1 VLSTVDMVVQRRD
14 GPRRLPNDDDD
25 VQHCPAPTFGST
37 NSVLHFLVL
46 TFGPA
51 FFAVLHISILH
62 FERPLYW
69 AMVAILDKVWG

>member
-1 VLSTVDMVVQRRD
+1 MTVDMVVQRRN

-37 NSVLHFLVL
+37 NSVLHF
-46 TFGPA
+46 FGIDIWSRI
-51 FFAVLHISILH
+51 FAVLHISILH